1 MEISITLTYNT
12 DDANDLI
19 YYALELKN
27 TDSGSW
33 VKTVVDGNINGDG
46 SSPLAVNTD
55 TEITLTL
62 SIPSDEQLS
71 SALTGQHYEF
81 KIEVQN
87 GWAWQAG
94 STGYYGT
101 FTISNTASIAGL
113 ETLPARVYPNPTKG
127 MLHFASDESFQSFK
141 VFNVVG
147 ILVEENETEPF
158 KTIDVSHLNTGL
170 YFLQIDSFKPIQFV
184 KQ

>member
-1 MEISITLTYNT
+1 
-12 DDANDLI
+12 
-19 YYALELKN
+19 
-27 TDSGSW
+27 
-33 VKTVVDGNINGDG
+33 
-46 SSPLAVNTD
+46 
-55 TEITLTL
+55 
-62 SIPSDEQLS
+62 
-71 SALTGQHYEF
+71 
-81 KIEVQN
+81 
-87 GWAWQAG
+87 
-94 STGYYGT
+94 
-101 FTISNTASIAGL
+101 
-113 ETLPARVYPNPTKG
+113 